1 MKILVVD
8 DDKNLNLGISV
19 FLNTN
24 NIGNVSAFDG
34 EDGYNKIKG
43 EKFDLILS
51 DLQMPNMNGIELLK
65 KVKEKY
71 PELPVMMMTAFAS
84 IENAVEAMKI
94 GAEDYLTKPIN
105 LKELLIKIKKIEK
118 SIGLKRENEELKK
131 RVANYEIPEIVG
143 ESESLKELKN
153 ILRKVSADS
162 NISVSIYGKS
172 GTGKELVARNIHF
185 MSERKDKPFV
195 PINCAVLSD
204 DLLESELFGYVKGA
218 FTGAIQNKIGLL
230 ESCEGGTI
238 FLDEISEMSPRVQAK
253 LLRVLQDGIIQPVGS
268 NEQKKV
274 NVRFISAS
282 NKNLSDLVDQNKF
295 RDDLYFRLNIIE
307 ITVPSL
313 ESRKNDIPILIKHFL
328 KKYESDNKLFSEETI
343 KIMQKYDWPGN
354 IRELENLI
362 RMVLVTVEDKIINV
376 DDLPQKLLVKNEV
389 PISKKINYEDE
400 FKIAYHKNL
409 SSFEKEYI
417 SYHLSKNNF
426 NISKTADS
434 INLSRV
440 SLHKK
445 IKEYHIQIIDQL

>member
-8 DDKNLNLGISV
+8 DDKILNSGITTYLKS
-19 FLNTN
+19 N
-24 NIGNVSAFDG
+24 NIVTVSAFDG
-34 EDGYNKIKG
+34 EEGYNRIRT
-43 EKFDLILS
+43 EEFDLVLS
-51 DLQMPNMNGIELLK
+51 DIEMPKMNGIKLLK
-65 KVKEKY
+65 KIKEKN
-71 PELPVMMMTAFAS
+71 PEIPFVIMTAFAS
-84 IENAVEAMKI
+84 VENAVEAMKI

-105 LKELLIKIKKIEK
+105 LKEMLIKIEKINN
-118 SIGLKRENEELKK
+118 SIGLLRENKELKK

-143 ESESLKELKN
+143 ESEAIRELKS
-153 ILRKVSADS
+153 ILRKISSDP
-162 NISVSIYGKS
+162 NIAISIFGKS

-185 MSERKDKPFV
+185 MSERKEKPFV

-238 FLDEISEMSPRVQAK
+238 FLDEIGEMSPRVQAK

-268 NEQKKV
+268 NEQKKI

-282 NKNLSDLVDQNKF
+282 NQNLSDLVDQNKF

-307 ITVPSL
+307 INVPSL
-313 ESRKNDIPILIKHFL
+313 EARKNDIPILIKYFL
-328 KKYESDNKLFSEETI
+328 KKYESDDRRFSEAAIER
-343 KIMQKYDWPGN
+343 MLKYDWPGN

-362 RMVLVTVEDKIINV
+362 RMLLVTVENNTINV
-376 DDLPQKLLVKNEV
+376 NNLPEKLLNENMIQKSQNV
-389 PISKKINYEDE
+389 NFEDDY
-400 FKIAYHKNL
+400 KVAYNKTL
-409 SSFEKEYI
+409 SSFEKAYI
-417 SYHLSKNNF
+417 KHHLISNNF

-445 IKEYHIQIIDQL
+445 IKEYQISISE

>member
-8 DDKNLNLGISV
+8 DDKILNSGITT
-19 FLNTN
+19 FLKSN
-24 NIGNVSAFDG
+24 NIFTVSAFDG
-34 EDGYNKIKG
+34 EEGYNKIRD
-43 EKFDLILS
+43 EDFDLVLS
-51 DLQMPNMNGIELLK
+51 DLEMPKMNGIKLLEK
-65 KVKEKY
+65 IKEKNSEI
-71 PELPVMMMTAFAS
+71 PFIIMTAFAS
-84 IENAVEAMKI
+84 VENAVEAMKI

-105 LKELLIKIKKIEK
+105 LKEMLIKIEKINK
-118 SIGLKRENEELKK
+118 SIGLLKENKELKK

-143 ESESLKELKN
+143 ESEAIKELKS
-153 ILRKVSADS
+153 ILRKISSDP
-162 NISVSIYGKS
+162 NIAISIYGKS

-185 MSERKDKPFV
+185 MSERKEKSFV

-268 NEQKKV
+268 NEQKKI

-282 NKNLSDLVDQNKF
+282 NQNLSDLVDQNKF

-307 ITVPSL
+307 INVPSL
-313 ESRKNDIPILIKHFL
+313 EARKNDIPILIKYFL
-328 KKYESDNKLFSEETI
+328 EKYKSYNKLFSEEAI
-343 KIMQKYDWPGN
+343 ARMLRYDWPGN

-362 RMVLVTVEDKIINV
+362 RMLLVTVENNTIKVN
-376 DDLPQKLLVKNEV
+376 DLPQKLLNENMV
-389 PISKKINYEDE
+389 HIPQNINYEE
-400 FKIAYHKNL
+400 EYKVACNKTL
-409 SSFEKEYI
+409 SSFEKAYI
-417 SYHLSKNNF
+417 KHHLISNNF

-445 IKEYHIQIIDQL
+445 IKELNITLNKNS

>member
-8 DDKNLNLGISV
+8 DDKNLNAGISA
-19 FLNTN
+19 FLNSNDIVT
-24 NIGNVSAFDG
+24 VSAFDG
-34 EDGYNKIKG
+34 EGGYDKINV

-51 DLQMPNMNGIELLK
+51 DLQMPIMNGIELLK
-65 KVKEKY
+65 KVKAKY
-71 PELPVMMMTAFAS
+71 PELPFLMMTAFAS

-118 SIGLKRENEELKK
+118 SIGLKKENEELKK
-131 RVANYEIPEIVG
+131 RVANYEVPEIVG

-153 ILRKVSADS
+153 TLRKISSDP
-162 NISVSIYGKS
+162 NIPVSIYGKS

-185 MSERKDKPFV
+185 MSERKDQPFV

-204 DLLESELFGYVKGA
+204 DLLESELFGYMKGA
-218 FTGAIQNKIGLL
+218 FTGAVQNKIGLL

-282 NKNLSDLVDQNKF
+282 NQDLSDLVVQNKF
-295 RDDLYFRLNIIE
+295 REDLYFRLNIIE

-313 ESRKNDIPILIKHFL
+313 ESRKNDIPTLIEHFL
-328 KKYESDNKLFSEETI
+328 KKYESDNKLFSEEAI

-362 RMVLVTVEDKIINV
+362 RMLLVTVGNKIINV
-376 DDLPQKLLVKNEV
+376 DDLPQKLLNE
-389 PISKKINYEDE
+389 KKVQVSQNFNYEDE
-400 FKIAYHKNL
+400 YKIAYNKTL

-417 SYHLSKNNF
+417 QYHLNKNNF

-434 INLSRV
+434 IHLSRV

-445 IKEYHIQIIDQL
+445 IKEYQIPITDQN